1 MRKLRINI
9 GKGYDVLIERGL
21 LSHCGK
27 YVRSVSRGT
36 RAMVVCGETVSGLY
50 SDTVRQSLEN
60 AGFLTECFVYPGGE
74 KHKNADTYIALLNAM
89 ADFHMCRSD
98 CVVALG
104 GGVTGD
110 IAGFAAASYMRGVS
124 FVQIPTTLLSMVDS
138 SVGGKCG
145 IDLSAGKN
153 LVGAFYQ
160 PLTVLCDPDVLSTLS
175 PDDLCDGYA
184 EVAKYSMLCKP
195 NLLSVPDCETVE
207 IVYESLDAKRSYIE
221 GDERDEGMRMY
232 LNLGHTIA
240 HALEKQSDFTLSHGK
255 ALSIGLAVM
264 SRYADDVCT
273 YLRSHGLPTEL
284 NVDTQELCK
293 LMLNDKKRRGDDVS
307 LVLYKGLGSC
317 ELKTVKCSELHSIL
331 FGN

>member
-1 MRKLRINI
+1 
-9 GKGYDVLIERGL
+9 
-21 LSHCGK
+21 
-27 YVRSVSRGT
+27 
-36 RAMVVCGETVSGLY
+36 
-50 SDTVRQSLEN
+50 
-60 AGFLTECFVYPGGE
+60 
-74 KHKNADTYIALLNAM
+74 
-89 ADFHMCRSD
+89 
-98 CVVALG
+98 
-104 GGVTGD
+104 
-110 IAGFAAASYMRGVS
+110 
-124 FVQIPTTLLSMVDS
+124 MVDS

-195 NLLSVPDCETVE
+195 NLLSVPDCETEE

-293 LMLNDKKRRGDDVS
+293 LMMNDKKRRGDDVS